1 MKKLFRN
8 YRLPMLTALGGSLLL
23 LGCTNADYDFDKVD
37 YTLGFGSGE
46 LVLPSNNSINIT
58 LDDILNLGNSDL
70 ISTTASGDYVL
81 GKQPEDVNP
90 INVKIDPLV
99 QTIDESGEQSFTI
112 DLPSEIQAL
121 AGTTVSTMD
130 KLGHTLDGSGNISL
144 ISYKFD
150 VDPVVKELKYVGIGY
165 DNGVDLKLNIQLPA
179 AVKQAKLTIQ
189 LPRNFDMTYAGTA
202 GTFNTA
208 DNTLTLDVNQNS
220 NASNIQLP
228 FKVKVINMKKYDEM
242 NYATYD
248 ANKNEVIL
256 LSDIALNIEI
266 LQLQVPSTPSIE
278 LKGTPSFDAIVVTSA
293 HGVFDPAIDLDNIGT
308 ATINDIPNFL
318 TDKEVVADIANPLIW
333 LTLKSNLPLGGVIE
347 AKISSTTYPQG
358 IMIDGANAIEL
369 KPNASGADYAETK
382 VVLCRRAPENLNGY
396 KAIEIEDLSKLIQ
409 KLQDGMKLSFTATK
423 AKAKQEEATV
433 ELGKKYELTPSY
445 NFNAAMSLGEKA
457 VIVYADKE
465 NDWNKDIDKL
475 ELSNN
480 STITLTAAVDNQIP
494 ADLEINISPLDKSGN
509 VLTALTVTPIK
520 NKVAAGTS
528 TGEIQY
534 DITDASGKALKQLDG
549 VNYRLKVTAPSNAA
563 QKGKT
568 LNKNHKINI
577 KDIKVQVK
585 GKVVYDAN

>member
-8 YRLPMLTALGGSLLL
+8 YKLPMLTALGAGMLL
-23 LGCTNADYDFDKVD
+23 LGCTNADYDFDKV
-37 YTLGFGSGE
+37 
-46 LVLPSNNSINIT
+46 
-58 LDDILNLGNSDL
+58 NLGNSDL

-81 GKQPEDVNP
+81 SKKPEDVSP
-90 INVKIDPLV
+90 ITVSVDPLV

-112 DLPSEIQAL
+112 DLPAEIQAL
-121 AGTTVSTMD
+121 AGTLVNVKNT
-130 KLGHTLDGSGNISL
+130 LGHSLEGSGNISL

-165 DNGVDLKLNIQLPA
+165 ENGVDLKLNIQLPSS
-179 AVKQAKLTIQ
+179 VKEAKLTIQ

-220 NASNIQLP
+220 NASDMQP
-228 FKVKVINMKKYDEM
+228 TFKVKGINMQKYDEK

-266 LQLQVPSTPSIE
+266 LQLQVPSTPSIT
-278 LKGTPSFDAIVVTSA
+278 LKGTPLFDVIIVTSA
-293 HGVFDPAIDLDNIGT
+293 RGVFDPAIDLDDIGT

-396 KAIEIEDLSKLIQ
+396 KPIEIEDLSKLIQ

-445 NFNAAMSLGEKA
+445 NFNAAMSLGDKA
-457 VIVYADKE
+457 VIVYSDKE

-480 STITLTAAVDNQIP
+480 STITLTAAVENQVP
-494 ADLEINISPLDKSGN
+494 ADLEINISPVDKNGQT
-509 VLTALTVTPIK
+509 LTALTVTPIK
-520 NKVAAGTS
+520 NKVAAGAS
-528 TGEIQY
+528 AGEIQY

-549 VNYRLKVTAPSNAA
+549 VDYRLKVTAPSDAA

-568 LNKNHKINI
+568 LNKNHQIHI
-577 KDIKVQVK
+577 KEIKMQVK

>member
-81 GKQPEDVNP
+81 SKKPEDVSP
-90 INVKIDPLV
+90 ITVSVDPLV

-112 DLPSEIQAL
+112 DLPAEIQAL
-121 AGTTVSTMD
+121 AGTLVNV
-130 KLGHTLDGSGNISL
+130 KNILGHSLEGSGNISL

-208 DNTLTLDVNQNS
+208 DNTVTLDVDQNS

-256 LSDIALNIEI
+256 LSDIALQIEI
-266 LQLQVPSTPSIE
+266 AQLQVPSTPSIE

-382 VVLCRRAPENLNGY
+382 VVLCRRAPEDLNGY

-549 VNYRLKVTAPSNAA
+549 VNYRLKVTAPSDVAM
-563 QKGKT
+563 KGKT
-568 LNKNHKINI
+568 LNKNHKIHI

>member
-112 DLPSEIQAL
+112 DLPAEIQAL

-228 FKVKVINMKKYDEM
+228 FKVKGINMKKYDEM

-445 NFNAAMSLGEKA
+445 NFNAAMSLGDKA

-520 NKVAAGTS
+520 NKVAAGAS

-549 VNYRLKVTAPSNAA
+549 VNYRLKVTAPSDAA
-563 QKGKT
+563 QKGKN

>member
-8 YRLPMLTALGGSLLL
+8 YRLPMLTALGAGMLL

-81 GKQPEDVNP
+81 SKKPEDVNP

-112 DLPSEIQAL
+112 DLPAEIQAL
-121 AGTTVSTMD
+121 AGTLVNV
-130 KLGHTLDGSGNISL
+130 KNILGHSLEGSGNISL

-165 DNGVDLKLNIQLPA
+165 ENGVELKLNIQLPA

-189 LPRNFDMTYAGTA
+189 LPRNFDMTYVGTA

-358 IMIDGANAIEL
+358 IMIDGGNAIEL

-433 ELGKKYELTPSY
+433 ELGKNYELTPSY

-457 VIVYADKE
+457 VIVYSDKE

-480 STITLTAAVDNQIP
+480 STITLTAAVENQVP
-494 ADLEINISPLDKSGN
+494 ADLEINISPVDKNGQT
-509 VLTALTVTPIK
+509 LTALTVTPIK
-520 NKVAAGTS
+520 NKVAAGAS
-528 TGEIQY
+528 AGEIQY

-549 VNYRLKVTAPSNAA
+549 VDYRLKVTAPSDAA

-568 LNKNHKINI
+568 LNKNHQIHI
-577 KDIKVQVK
+577 KEIKVQVK

>member
-8 YRLPMLTALGGSLLL
+8 YRLPMLTALGAGMLL

-112 DLPSEIQAL
+112 DLPAEIQAL

-189 LPRNFDMTYAGTA
+189 LPRNFDMTYVGTA

-228 FKVKVINMKKYDEM
+228 FKVKGIYMKKYDEM

-266 LQLQVPSTPSIE
+266 LQLHVPSTPSIE

-293 HGVFDPAIDLDNIGT
+293 RGVFDPAIDLDNIGT

-445 NFNAAMSLGEKA
+445 NFNAAMSLGDKA

-480 STITLTAAVDNQIP
+480 STITLTAAVENQVP
-494 ADLEINISPLDKSGN
+494 ADLEINISPVDKSGQT
-509 VLTALTVTPIK
+509 LTALTVTPIK

-549 VNYRLKVTAPSNAA
+549 VNYRLKVTAPSDAA

>member
-1 MKKLFRN
+1 
-8 YRLPMLTALGGSLLL
+8 
-23 LGCTNADYDFDKVD
+23 
-37 YTLGFGSGE
+37 
-46 LVLPSNNSINIT
+46 
-58 LDDILNLGNSDL
+58 
-70 ISTTASGDYVL
+70 
-81 GKQPEDVNP
+81 
-90 INVKIDPLV
+90 
-99 QTIDESGEQSFTI
+99 
-112 DLPSEIQAL
+112 
-121 AGTTVSTMD
+121 
-130 KLGHTLDGSGNISL
+130 
-144 ISYKFD
+144 
-150 VDPVVKELKYVGIGY
+150 
-165 DNGVDLKLNIQLPA
+165 
-179 AVKQAKLTIQ
+179 
-189 LPRNFDMTYAGTA
+189 MTYAGTA

-228 FKVKVINMKKYDEM
+228 FKIKGINMKKYDEK

-248 ANKNEVIL
+248 ANKNEIIL

-266 LQLQVPSTPSIE
+266 LQLQVPSTPSIT
-278 LKGTPSFDAIVVTSA
+278 LKGTPLFDVIVVTSA
-293 HGVFDPAIDLDNIGT
+293 RGVFDPAIDLDNIGT

-369 KPNASGADYAETK
+369 KPKTPGADYAETK

-396 KAIEIEDLSKLIQ
+396 KAIEIKDLSKLIQ
-409 KLQDGMKLSFTATK
+409 KLQDGMNLSFTATK
-423 AKAKQEEATV
+423 AKAKQEEATI

-445 NFNAAMSLGEKA
+445 NFNAAMSLGDKA
-457 VIVYADKE
+457 VIVYSDKE

-480 STITLTAAVDNQIP
+480 STITLTAAVENQVP
-494 ADLEINISPLDKSGN
+494 ADLEINISPVDKNGQT
-509 VLTALTVTPIK
+509 LTALTVTPIK
-520 NKVAAGTS
+520 NKVAAGAS
-528 TGEIQY
+528 AGEIQY

-549 VNYRLKVTAPSNAA
+549 VNYRLKVTAPSDAA

-568 LNKNHKINI
+568 LNKNHQIHI
-577 KDIKVQVK
+577 KEIKMQVK

>member
-8 YRLPMLTALGGSLLL
+8 YKLPMLTALGGSLLL

-112 DLPSEIQAL
+112 DLPAEIQAL
-121 AGTTVSTMD
+121 AGTLVNV
-130 KLGHTLDGSGNISL
+130 KNILGHSLEGSGNISL

-165 DNGVDLKLNIQLPA
+165 ENGVELKLNIQLPA

-228 FKVKVINMKKYDEM
+228 FKVNVINMKKYDEM

-256 LSDIALNIEI
+256 LSDIALKIEI

-369 KPNASGADYAETK
+369 KPNASSADYAETK

-480 STITLTAAVDNQIP
+480 STITLTAAVENQIP

-549 VNYRLKVTAPSNAA
+549 VNYRLKVTAPSDAA

>member
-8 YRLPMLTALGGSLLL
+8 YKLPMLTALGGSLLL

-99 QTIDESGEQSFTI
+99 QRIDESGEQSFTI
-112 DLPSEIQAL
+112 DLPAEIQAL

-189 LPRNFDMTYAGTA
+189 LPRNFDMTYVGTA

-228 FKVKVINMKKYDEM
+228 FKVKGIYMKKYDEM

-445 NFNAAMSLGEKA
+445 NFNAAMSLGDKA

-549 VNYRLKVTAPSNAA
+549 VNYRLKVTAPSDVAM
-563 QKGKT
+563 KGKT
-568 LNKNHKINI
+568 LNKNHKIHI
-577 KDIKVQVK
+577 KEIKMQVK

>member
-8 YRLPMLTALGGSLLL
+8 YKLPMLTALGGSLLL

-112 DLPSEIQAL
+112 DLPAEIQAL

-165 DNGVDLKLNIQLPA
+165 DNGVELKLNIQLPA
-179 AVKQAKLTIQ
+179 AIKQAKLTIQ
-189 LPRNFDMTYAGTA
+189 LPRNFDMTYVGTA

-208 DNTLTLDVNQNS
+208 DNTVTLDVNQNS

-228 FKVKVINMKKYDEM
+228 FKVKGINMQKYDEK

-293 HGVFDPAIDLDNIGT
+293 RGVFDPAIDLDNIGT

-549 VNYRLKVTAPSNAA
+549 VNYRLKVTAPSDVAM
-563 QKGKT
+563 KGKT

>member
-8 YRLPMLTALGGSLLL
+8 YKLPMLTALGGSLLL

-112 DLPSEIQAL
+112 DLPAEIQAL

-189 LPRNFDMTYAGTA
+189 LPRNFDMTYVGTA

-228 FKVKVINMKKYDEM
+228 FKVKGIYMKKYDEM

-256 LSDIALNIEI
+256 LSDIALQIEI
-266 LQLQVPSTPSIE
+266 AQLHVPSTPSIE

-293 HGVFDPAIDLDNIGT
+293 RGVFDPAIDLDNIGT

-480 STITLTAAVDNQIP
+480 STITLTAAVENQIP

-549 VNYRLKVTAPSNAA
+549 VNYRLKVTAPSDAA